1 MLNEK
6 NSLKINKDITNE
18 TITEF
23 EKARKLLWSSKNN
36 KYLKLFLKN
45 DRLKD
50 TLNFMIKI
58 QNKKEYKLLK
68 DHGMMIKLYQ
78 NSLYTSV
85 IDILRLKLILHNVT
99 YMREIYEETLESW
112 RKYLEDDNM
121 SLDNKYYYGRE
132 LKFLYEE
139 YKNYLKR
146 AEKSFKIKNLQLYN
160 LTTLKNTYVIKN
172 SVFFWY
178 NKNMEDL
185 NEYIRELSINKNYSE
200 NTIEAYKRDLNEYFS
215 YLKNNNKNYLSI
227 DYDSIRKY
235 LSYLNDKK
243 DTNTTIS
250 RKISSLRGFY
260 SYLRLNEKIK
270 NNPFKLINLPKK
282 EQKLPRFF
290 YYNELEELFAACD
303 TSTSLGQRNLAILEV
318 LYATGTRVSE
328 LINIKLED
336 INFSEK
342 QIKVLGKGNKERI
355 VFLGEYA
362 VDALEDYLNDGYLF
376 LNKYNLD
383 YVFLNHLGNKITRRG
398 IEDILTKLIKK
409 TSIDKKISPHMI
421 RHSFAT
427 HLLNEGCDLESV
439 QEMLGHEN
447 ISATAIYTHVTDD
460 RIKEIYFKAHPRAR
474 EEK

>member
-1 MLNEK
+1 
-6 NSLKINKDITNE
+6 
-18 TITEF
+18 
-23 EKARKLLWSSKNN
+23 
-36 KYLKLFLKN
+36 
-45 DRLKD
+45 
-50 TLNFMIKI
+50 
-58 QNKKEYKLLK
+58 
-68 DHGMMIKLYQ
+68 
-78 NSLYTSV
+78 
-85 IDILRLKLILHNVT
+85 
-99 YMREIYEETLESW
+99 
-112 RKYLEDDNM
+112 
-121 SLDNKYYYGRE
+121 
-132 LKFLYEE
+132 
-139 YKNYLKR
+139 
-146 AEKSFKIKNLQLYN
+146 
-160 LTTLKNTYVIKN
+160 
-172 SVFFWY
+172 
-178 NKNMEDL
+178 MEDL

-342 QIKVLGKGNKERI
+342 QIKVLGKGNKERM

-439 QEMLGHEN
+439 QEMLGHES

>member
-1 MLNEK
+1 
-6 NSLKINKDITNE
+6 
-18 TITEF
+18 
-23 EKARKLLWSSKNN
+23 
-36 KYLKLFLKN
+36 
-45 DRLKD
+45 
-50 TLNFMIKI
+50 
-58 QNKKEYKLLK
+58 
-68 DHGMMIKLYQ
+68 
-78 NSLYTSV
+78 
-85 IDILRLKLILHNVT
+85 
-99 YMREIYEETLESW
+99 
-112 RKYLEDDNM
+112 
-121 SLDNKYYYGRE
+121 
-132 LKFLYEE
+132 
-139 YKNYLKR
+139 
-146 AEKSFKIKNLQLYN
+146 
-160 LTTLKNTYVIKN
+160 
-172 SVFFWY
+172 
-178 NKNMEDL
+178 MEDL

-447 ISATAIYTHVTDD
+447 ISATAIYTHVTYD
-460 RIKEIYFKAHPRAR
+460 RIKEIYFKALTRAR
-474 EEK
+474 E

>member
-1 MLNEK
+1 MEYLE
-6 NSLKINKDITNE
+6 E
-18 TITEF
+18 
-23 EKARKLLWSSKNN
+23 
-36 KYLKLFLKN
+36 YLK
-45 DRLKD
+45 
-50 TLNFMIKI
+50 
-58 QNKKEYKLLK
+58 
-68 DHGMMIKLYQ
+68 
-78 NSLYTSV
+78 
-85 IDILRLKLILHNVT
+85 
-99 YMREIYEETLESW
+99 
-112 RKYLEDDNM
+112 
-121 SLDNKYYYGRE
+121 E
-132 LKFLYEE
+132 L
-139 YKNYLKR
+139 
-146 AEKSFKIKNLQLYN
+146 A
-160 LTTLKNTYVIKN
+160 V
-172 SVFFWY
+172 
-178 NKNMEDL
+178 
-185 NEYIRELSINKNYSE
+185 NKNYSE
-200 NTIEAYKRDLNEYFS
+200 NTIEAYKRDLNEYFL
-215 YLKNNNKNYLSI
+215 YLKENNKDYLNM
-227 DYDSIRKY
+227 DYESIRKY
-235 LSYLNDKK
+235 LSYLTDKK
-243 DTNTTIS
+243 DTNSTIS

-260 SYLRLNEKIK
+260 SYLRLNEFIK

-290 YYNELEELFAACD
+290 YYNELEELFNACD

-336 INFSEK
+336 INFKQK

-362 VDALEDYLNDGYLF
+362 VDALQDYLNDGYLF
-376 LNKYNLD
+376 LNRYNLD

-439 QEMLGHEN
+439 QEMLGHES

>member
-1 MLNEK
+1 M
-6 NSLKINKDITNE
+6 
-18 TITEF
+18 
-23 EKARKLLWSSKNN
+23 
-36 KYLKLFLKN
+36 
-45 DRLKD
+45 
-50 TLNFMIKI
+50 
-58 QNKKEYKLLK
+58 
-68 DHGMMIKLYQ
+68 
-78 NSLYTSV
+78 
-85 IDILRLKLILHNVT
+85 
-99 YMREIYEETLESW
+99 
-112 RKYLEDDNM
+112 KYLE
-121 SLDNKYYYGRE
+121 E
-132 LKFLYEE
+132 
-139 YKNYLKR
+139 YLK
-146 AEKSFKIKNLQLYN
+146 
-160 LTTLKNTYVIKN
+160 
-172 SVFFWY
+172 
-178 NKNMEDL
+178 
-185 NEYIRELSINKNYSE
+185 ELAVNKNYSE
-200 NTIEAYKRDLNEYFS
+200 NTIEAYKRDLNEYFL
-215 YLKNNNKNYLSI
+215 YLKENNKDYLNM
-227 DYDSIRKY
+227 DYESIRKY
-235 LSYLNDKK
+235 LSYLTDKK
-243 DTNTTIS
+243 DTNSTIS

-260 SYLRLNEKIK
+260 SYLRLNEFIK

-290 YYNELEELFAACD
+290 YYNELEELFNACD

-336 INFSEK
+336 INFKEK

-362 VDALEDYLNDGYLF
+362 VDALQDYLNDGYLF
-376 LNKYNLD
+376 LNRYNLD

-421 RHSFAT
+421 RHSLAT

-439 QEMLGHEN
+439 QEMLGHES

>member
-1 MLNEK
+1 
-6 NSLKINKDITNE
+6 
-18 TITEF
+18 
-23 EKARKLLWSSKNN
+23 
-36 KYLKLFLKN
+36 
-45 DRLKD
+45 
-50 TLNFMIKI
+50 
-58 QNKKEYKLLK
+58 
-68 DHGMMIKLYQ
+68 
-78 NSLYTSV
+78 
-85 IDILRLKLILHNVT
+85 
-99 YMREIYEETLESW
+99 
-112 RKYLEDDNM
+112 
-121 SLDNKYYYGRE
+121 
-132 LKFLYEE
+132 
-139 YKNYLKR
+139 
-146 AEKSFKIKNLQLYN
+146 
-160 LTTLKNTYVIKN
+160 
-172 SVFFWY
+172 
-178 NKNMEDL
+178 MEDL

-243 DTNTTIS
+243 DTNSTIS

>member
-1 MLNEK
+1 MEYLE
-6 NSLKINKDITNE
+6 E
-18 TITEF
+18 
-23 EKARKLLWSSKNN
+23 
-36 KYLKLFLKN
+36 YLK
-45 DRLKD
+45 
-50 TLNFMIKI
+50 
-58 QNKKEYKLLK
+58 
-68 DHGMMIKLYQ
+68 
-78 NSLYTSV
+78 
-85 IDILRLKLILHNVT
+85 
-99 YMREIYEETLESW
+99 
-112 RKYLEDDNM
+112 
-121 SLDNKYYYGRE
+121 E
-132 LKFLYEE
+132 L
-139 YKNYLKR
+139 
-146 AEKSFKIKNLQLYN
+146 A
-160 LTTLKNTYVIKN
+160 V
-172 SVFFWY
+172 
-178 NKNMEDL
+178 
-185 NEYIRELSINKNYSE
+185 NKNYSE
-200 NTIEAYKRDLNEYFS
+200 NTIEAYKRDLNEYFL
-215 YLKNNNKNYLSI
+215 YLKENNKDYLNM
-227 DYDSIRKY
+227 DYESIRKY
-235 LSYLNDKK
+235 LSYLTDKK
-243 DTNTTIS
+243 DTNSTIS

-260 SYLRLNEKIK
+260 SYLRLNEFIK

-290 YYNELEELFAACD
+290 YYNELEELFNACD

-336 INFSEK
+336 INFKEK

-362 VDALEDYLNDGYLF
+362 VDALQDYLNDGYLF
-376 LNKYNLD
+376 LNRYNLD

-409 TSIDKKISPHMI
+409 TPIDKKISPHMI

-439 QEMLGHEN
+439 QEMLGHES

>member
-1 MLNEK
+1 
-6 NSLKINKDITNE
+6 
-18 TITEF
+18 
-23 EKARKLLWSSKNN
+23 
-36 KYLKLFLKN
+36 
-45 DRLKD
+45 
-50 TLNFMIKI
+50 
-58 QNKKEYKLLK
+58 
-68 DHGMMIKLYQ
+68 
-78 NSLYTSV
+78 
-85 IDILRLKLILHNVT
+85 
-99 YMREIYEETLESW
+99 
-112 RKYLEDDNM
+112 
-121 SLDNKYYYGRE
+121 
-132 LKFLYEE
+132 
-139 YKNYLKR
+139 
-146 AEKSFKIKNLQLYN
+146 
-160 LTTLKNTYVIKN
+160 
-172 SVFFWY
+172 
-178 NKNMEDL
+178 MEDL

-200 NTIEAYKRDLNEYFS
+200 NTIEAYKRDLND
-215 YLKNNNKNYLSI
+215 NNKNYLSI

-243 DTNTTIS
+243 DTNSTIS

-290 YYNELEELFAACD
+290 YYNELEELFSACD

-439 QEMLGHEN
+439 QEMLGHES

>member
-1 MLNEK
+1 M
-6 NSLKINKDITNE
+6 
-18 TITEF
+18 
-23 EKARKLLWSSKNN
+23 
-36 KYLKLFLKN
+36 
-45 DRLKD
+45 
-50 TLNFMIKI
+50 
-58 QNKKEYKLLK
+58 
-68 DHGMMIKLYQ
+68 
-78 NSLYTSV
+78 
-85 IDILRLKLILHNVT
+85 
-99 YMREIYEETLESW
+99 
-112 RKYLEDDNM
+112 KYLE
-121 SLDNKYYYGRE
+121 E
-132 LKFLYEE
+132 
-139 YKNYLKR
+139 YLK
-146 AEKSFKIKNLQLYN
+146 
-160 LTTLKNTYVIKN
+160 
-172 SVFFWY
+172 
-178 NKNMEDL
+178 
-185 NEYIRELSINKNYSE
+185 ELAVNKNYSK
-200 NTIEAYKRDLNEYFS
+200 NTIEAYKRDLNEYFL
-215 YLKNNNKNYLSI
+215 YLKENNKDYLNM
-227 DYDSIRKY
+227 DYESIRKY
-235 LSYLNDKK
+235 LSYLTDKK
-243 DTNTTIS
+243 DTNSTIS

-260 SYLRLNEKIK
+260 SYLRLNEFIK
-270 NNPFKLINLPKK
+270 NNPFKLINLPRK

-290 YYNELEELFAACD
+290 YYNELEELFNACD

-336 INFSEK
+336 INFKEK

-362 VDALEDYLNDGYLF
+362 VDALQDYLNDGYLF
-376 LNKYNLD
+376 LNRYNLD

-439 QEMLGHEN
+439 QEMLGHES

>member
-1 MLNEK
+1 M
-6 NSLKINKDITNE
+6 
-18 TITEF
+18 
-23 EKARKLLWSSKNN
+23 
-36 KYLKLFLKN
+36 
-45 DRLKD
+45 
-50 TLNFMIKI
+50 
-58 QNKKEYKLLK
+58 
-68 DHGMMIKLYQ
+68 
-78 NSLYTSV
+78 
-85 IDILRLKLILHNVT
+85 
-99 YMREIYEETLESW
+99 
-112 RKYLEDDNM
+112 KYLE
-121 SLDNKYYYGRE
+121 E
-132 LKFLYEE
+132 
-139 YKNYLKR
+139 YLK
-146 AEKSFKIKNLQLYN
+146 
-160 LTTLKNTYVIKN
+160 
-172 SVFFWY
+172 
-178 NKNMEDL
+178 
-185 NEYIRELSINKNYSE
+185 ELAVNKNYSE
-200 NTIEAYKRDLNEYFS
+200 NTIEAYKRDLNEYFL
-215 YLKNNNKNYLSI
+215 YLKENNKDYLNM
-227 DYDSIRKY
+227 DYESIRKY
-235 LSYLNDKK
+235 LSYLTDKK
-243 DTNTTIS
+243 DTNSTIS

-260 SYLRLNEKIK
+260 SYLRLNEFIK

-290 YYNELEELFAACD
+290 YYNELEELFNACD

-336 INFSEK
+336 INFKEK

-362 VDALEDYLNDGYLF
+362 VDALQDYLNDGYLF
-376 LNKYNLD
+376 LNKYNSD

-439 QEMLGHEN
+439 QEMLGHES

>member
-1 MLNEK
+1 
-6 NSLKINKDITNE
+6 
-18 TITEF
+18 
-23 EKARKLLWSSKNN
+23 
-36 KYLKLFLKN
+36 
-45 DRLKD
+45 
-50 TLNFMIKI
+50 
-58 QNKKEYKLLK
+58 
-68 DHGMMIKLYQ
+68 
-78 NSLYTSV
+78 
-85 IDILRLKLILHNVT
+85 
-99 YMREIYEETLESW
+99 
-112 RKYLEDDNM
+112 
-121 SLDNKYYYGRE
+121 
-132 LKFLYEE
+132 
-139 YKNYLKR
+139 
-146 AEKSFKIKNLQLYN
+146 
-160 LTTLKNTYVIKN
+160 
-172 SVFFWY
+172 
-178 NKNMEDL
+178 MEDL

-243 DTNTTIS
+243 DTNSTIS

-439 QEMLGHEN
+439 QEMLGHES

>member
-1 MLNEK
+1 M
-6 NSLKINKDITNE
+6 KD
-18 TITEF
+18 
-23 EKARKLLWSSKNN
+23 K
-36 KYLKLFLKN
+36 
-45 DRLKD
+45 
-50 TLNFMIKI
+50 
-58 QNKKEYKLLK
+58 
-68 DHGMMIKLYQ
+68 
-78 NSLYTSV
+78 
-85 IDILRLKLILHNVT
+85 
-99 YMREIYEETLESW
+99 
-112 RKYLEDDNM
+112 
-121 SLDNKYYYGRE
+121 
-132 LKFLYEE
+132 EE
-139 YKNYLKR
+139 Y
-146 AEKSFKIKNLQLYN
+146 IK
-160 LTTLKNTYVIKN
+160 
-172 SVFFWY
+172 
-178 NKNMEDL
+178 
-185 NEYIRELSINKNYSE
+185 ELSINKNYSE
-200 NTIEAYKRDLNEYFS
+200 NTIEAYKRDLDEYFL
-215 YLKNNNKNYLSI
+215 YLKNNNKNYLDI
-227 DYDSIRKY
+227 DYESIRKY
-235 LSYLNDKK
+235 LSFLNDKK
-243 DTNTTIS
+243 DTNSTIS

-439 QEMLGHEN
+439 QEMLGHES

>member
-1 MLNEK
+1 MEYLE
-6 NSLKINKDITNE
+6 E
-18 TITEF
+18 
-23 EKARKLLWSSKNN
+23 
-36 KYLKLFLKN
+36 YLK
-45 DRLKD
+45 
-50 TLNFMIKI
+50 
-58 QNKKEYKLLK
+58 
-68 DHGMMIKLYQ
+68 
-78 NSLYTSV
+78 
-85 IDILRLKLILHNVT
+85 
-99 YMREIYEETLESW
+99 
-112 RKYLEDDNM
+112 
-121 SLDNKYYYGRE
+121 E
-132 LKFLYEE
+132 L
-139 YKNYLKR
+139 
-146 AEKSFKIKNLQLYN
+146 A
-160 LTTLKNTYVIKN
+160 V
-172 SVFFWY
+172 
-178 NKNMEDL
+178 
-185 NEYIRELSINKNYSE
+185 NKNYSE
-200 NTIEAYKRDLNEYFS
+200 NTIEAYKRDLNEYFL
-215 YLKNNNKNYLSI
+215 YLKENNKDYLNM
-227 DYDSIRKY
+227 DYESIRKY
-235 LSYLNDKK
+235 LSYLTDKK
-243 DTNTTIS
+243 DTNSTIS

-260 SYLRLNEKIK
+260 SYLRLNEFIK

-290 YYNELEELFAACD
+290 YYNELEELFNACD

-336 INFSEK
+336 INFKE
-342 QIKVLGKGNKERI
+342 KERI

-362 VDALEDYLNDGYLF
+362 VDALQDYLNDGYLF
-376 LNKYNLD
+376 LNRYNLD

-439 QEMLGHEN
+439 QEMLGHES

>member
-1 MLNEK
+1 
-6 NSLKINKDITNE
+6 
-18 TITEF
+18 
-23 EKARKLLWSSKNN
+23 
-36 KYLKLFLKN
+36 
-45 DRLKD
+45 
-50 TLNFMIKI
+50 
-58 QNKKEYKLLK
+58 
-68 DHGMMIKLYQ
+68 
-78 NSLYTSV
+78 
-85 IDILRLKLILHNVT
+85 
-99 YMREIYEETLESW
+99 
-112 RKYLEDDNM
+112 
-121 SLDNKYYYGRE
+121 
-132 LKFLYEE
+132 
-139 YKNYLKR
+139 
-146 AEKSFKIKNLQLYN
+146 
-160 LTTLKNTYVIKN
+160 
-172 SVFFWY
+172 
-178 NKNMEDL
+178 MEDL

-200 NTIEAYKRDLNEYFS
+200 NTIEAYTRDLNEYFS
-215 YLKNNNKNYLSI
+215 YLKNNNKNYLDI

-439 QEMLGHEN
+439 QEMLGHES

>member
-1 MLNEK
+1 M
-6 NSLKINKDITNE
+6 KD
-18 TITEF
+18 
-23 EKARKLLWSSKNN
+23 K
-36 KYLKLFLKN
+36 
-45 DRLKD
+45 
-50 TLNFMIKI
+50 
-58 QNKKEYKLLK
+58 
-68 DHGMMIKLYQ
+68 
-78 NSLYTSV
+78 
-85 IDILRLKLILHNVT
+85 
-99 YMREIYEETLESW
+99 
-112 RKYLEDDNM
+112 
-121 SLDNKYYYGRE
+121 
-132 LKFLYEE
+132 EE
-139 YKNYLKR
+139 Y
-146 AEKSFKIKNLQLYN
+146 IK
-160 LTTLKNTYVIKN
+160 
-172 SVFFWY
+172 
-178 NKNMEDL
+178 
-185 NEYIRELSINKNYSE
+185 ELSVNKNYSE
-200 NTIEAYKRDLNEYFS
+200 NTIEAYKRDLDEYFL
-215 YLKNNNKNYLSI
+215 YLKNNNKNYLDI
-227 DYDSIRKY
+227 DYESIRKY
-235 LSYLNDKK
+235 LSFLNDKK
-243 DTNTTIS
+243 DTNSTIS

-290 YYNELEELFAACD
+290 YYNELEELFVACD
-303 TSTSLGQRNLAILEV
+303 ISTSLGQRNLAILEV

-336 INFSEK
+336 INFNEK

-439 QEMLGHEN
+439 QEMLGHES

>member
-1 MLNEK
+1 
-6 NSLKINKDITNE
+6 
-18 TITEF
+18 
-23 EKARKLLWSSKNN
+23 
-36 KYLKLFLKN
+36 
-45 DRLKD
+45 
-50 TLNFMIKI
+50 
-58 QNKKEYKLLK
+58 
-68 DHGMMIKLYQ
+68 
-78 NSLYTSV
+78 
-85 IDILRLKLILHNVT
+85 
-99 YMREIYEETLESW
+99 
-112 RKYLEDDNM
+112 
-121 SLDNKYYYGRE
+121 
-132 LKFLYEE
+132 
-139 YKNYLKR
+139 
-146 AEKSFKIKNLQLYN
+146 
-160 LTTLKNTYVIKN
+160 
-172 SVFFWY
+172 
-178 NKNMEDL
+178 MEDL

>member
-1 MLNEK
+1 
-6 NSLKINKDITNE
+6 
-18 TITEF
+18 
-23 EKARKLLWSSKNN
+23 
-36 KYLKLFLKN
+36 
-45 DRLKD
+45 
-50 TLNFMIKI
+50 
-58 QNKKEYKLLK
+58 
-68 DHGMMIKLYQ
+68 
-78 NSLYTSV
+78 
-85 IDILRLKLILHNVT
+85 
-99 YMREIYEETLESW
+99 
-112 RKYLEDDNM
+112 
-121 SLDNKYYYGRE
+121 
-132 LKFLYEE
+132 
-139 YKNYLKR
+139 
-146 AEKSFKIKNLQLYN
+146 
-160 LTTLKNTYVIKN
+160 
-172 SVFFWY
+172 
-178 NKNMEDL
+178 MEDL

-398 IEDILTKLIKK
+398 IEDILNKLIKK

>member
-1 MLNEK
+1 
-6 NSLKINKDITNE
+6 
-18 TITEF
+18 
-23 EKARKLLWSSKNN
+23 
-36 KYLKLFLKN
+36 
-45 DRLKD
+45 
-50 TLNFMIKI
+50 
-58 QNKKEYKLLK
+58 
-68 DHGMMIKLYQ
+68 
-78 NSLYTSV
+78 
-85 IDILRLKLILHNVT
+85 
-99 YMREIYEETLESW
+99 
-112 RKYLEDDNM
+112 
-121 SLDNKYYYGRE
+121 
-132 LKFLYEE
+132 
-139 YKNYLKR
+139 
-146 AEKSFKIKNLQLYN
+146 
-160 LTTLKNTYVIKN
+160 
-172 SVFFWY
+172 
-178 NKNMEDL
+178 MEDL

-235 LSYLNDKK
+235 LAYLNDKK
-243 DTNTTIS
+243 DTNSTIS

-383 YVFLNHLGNKITRRG
+383 YVFLNYLGNKITRRG

-439 QEMLGHEN
+439 QEMLGHES

>member
-1 MLNEK
+1 
-6 NSLKINKDITNE
+6 
-18 TITEF
+18 
-23 EKARKLLWSSKNN
+23 
-36 KYLKLFLKN
+36 
-45 DRLKD
+45 
-50 TLNFMIKI
+50 
-58 QNKKEYKLLK
+58 
-68 DHGMMIKLYQ
+68 
-78 NSLYTSV
+78 
-85 IDILRLKLILHNVT
+85 
-99 YMREIYEETLESW
+99 
-112 RKYLEDDNM
+112 
-121 SLDNKYYYGRE
+121 
-132 LKFLYEE
+132 
-139 YKNYLKR
+139 
-146 AEKSFKIKNLQLYN
+146 
-160 LTTLKNTYVIKN
+160 
-172 SVFFWY
+172 
-178 NKNMEDL
+178 MEDL
-185 NEYIRELSINKNYSE
+185 NEYIRKLSINKNYSE

-439 QEMLGHEN
+439 QEMLGHES

>member
-1 MLNEK
+1 M
-6 NSLKINKDITNE
+6 D
-18 TITEF
+18 
-23 EKARKLLWSSKNN
+23 
-36 KYLKLFLKN
+36 
-45 DRLKD
+45 
-50 TLNFMIKI
+50 
-58 QNKKEYKLLK
+58 
-68 DHGMMIKLYQ
+68 
-78 NSLYTSV
+78 
-85 IDILRLKLILHNVT
+85 
-99 YMREIYEETLESW
+99 YE
-112 RKYLEDDNM
+112 
-121 SLDNKYYYGRE
+121 
-132 LKFLYEE
+132 
-139 YKNYLKR
+139 
-146 AEKSFKIKNLQLYN
+146 
-160 LTTLKNTYVIKN
+160 
-172 SVFFWY
+172 
-178 NKNMEDL
+178 
-185 NEYIRELSINKNYSE
+185 
-200 NTIEAYKRDLNEYFS
+200 
-215 YLKNNNKNYLSI
+215 
-227 DYDSIRKY
+227 SIRKY
-235 LSYLNDKK
+235 LSYLTDKK
-243 DTNTTIS
+243 DTNSTIS

-260 SYLRLNEKIK
+260 SYLRLNEFIK

-290 YYNELEELFAACD
+290 YYNELEELFNACD

-336 INFSEK
+336 INFKEK

-362 VDALEDYLNDGYLF
+362 VDALQDYLNDGYLF
-376 LNKYNLD
+376 LNRYNLD

-439 QEMLGHEN
+439 QEMLGHES

>member
-1 MLNEK
+1 
-6 NSLKINKDITNE
+6 
-18 TITEF
+18 
-23 EKARKLLWSSKNN
+23 
-36 KYLKLFLKN
+36 
-45 DRLKD
+45 
-50 TLNFMIKI
+50 
-58 QNKKEYKLLK
+58 
-68 DHGMMIKLYQ
+68 
-78 NSLYTSV
+78 
-85 IDILRLKLILHNVT
+85 
-99 YMREIYEETLESW
+99 
-112 RKYLEDDNM
+112 
-121 SLDNKYYYGRE
+121 
-132 LKFLYEE
+132 
-139 YKNYLKR
+139 
-146 AEKSFKIKNLQLYN
+146 
-160 LTTLKNTYVIKN
+160 
-172 SVFFWY
+172 
-178 NKNMEDL
+178 MEDL

-215 YLKNNNKNYLSI
+215 YLKNNNKNYLDI

-342 QIKVLGKGNKERI
+342 QIKVLGKGNKERM

-439 QEMLGHEN
+439 QEMLGHES

>member
-1 MLNEK
+1 MEYLE
-6 NSLKINKDITNE
+6 E
-18 TITEF
+18 
-23 EKARKLLWSSKNN
+23 
-36 KYLKLFLKN
+36 YLK
-45 DRLKD
+45 
-50 TLNFMIKI
+50 
-58 QNKKEYKLLK
+58 
-68 DHGMMIKLYQ
+68 
-78 NSLYTSV
+78 
-85 IDILRLKLILHNVT
+85 
-99 YMREIYEETLESW
+99 
-112 RKYLEDDNM
+112 
-121 SLDNKYYYGRE
+121 E
-132 LKFLYEE
+132 L
-139 YKNYLKR
+139 
-146 AEKSFKIKNLQLYN
+146 A
-160 LTTLKNTYVIKN
+160 V
-172 SVFFWY
+172 
-178 NKNMEDL
+178 
-185 NEYIRELSINKNYSE
+185 NKNYSE
-200 NTIEAYKRDLNEYFS
+200 NTIEAYKRDLNEYFL
-215 YLKNNNKNYLSI
+215 YLKENNKDYLNM
-227 DYDSIRKY
+227 DYESIRKY
-235 LSYLNDKK
+235 LSYLTDKK
-243 DTNTTIS
+243 DTNSTIS

-260 SYLRLNEKIK
+260 SYLRLNEFIK

-290 YYNELEELFAACD
+290 YYNELEELFNACD

-336 INFSEK
+336 INFKEK
-342 QIKVLGKGNKERI
+342 QIKVFGKGNKERI

-362 VDALEDYLNDGYLF
+362 VDALQDYLNDGYLF
-376 LNKYNLD
+376 LNRYNLD

-439 QEMLGHEN
+439 QEMLGHES

>member
-1 MLNEK
+1 
-6 NSLKINKDITNE
+6 
-18 TITEF
+18 
-23 EKARKLLWSSKNN
+23 
-36 KYLKLFLKN
+36 
-45 DRLKD
+45 
-50 TLNFMIKI
+50 
-58 QNKKEYKLLK
+58 
-68 DHGMMIKLYQ
+68 
-78 NSLYTSV
+78 
-85 IDILRLKLILHNVT
+85 
-99 YMREIYEETLESW
+99 
-112 RKYLEDDNM
+112 
-121 SLDNKYYYGRE
+121 
-132 LKFLYEE
+132 
-139 YKNYLKR
+139 
-146 AEKSFKIKNLQLYN
+146 
-160 LTTLKNTYVIKN
+160 
-172 SVFFWY
+172 
-178 NKNMEDL
+178 MEDL

-243 DTNTTIS
+243 DTNSTIS

-303 TSTSLGQRNLAILEV
+303 TSISLGQRNLAILEV

-342 QIKVLGKGNKERI
+342 QIKVLGKGNKERM

-439 QEMLGHEN
+439 QEMLGHES

>member
-1 MLNEK
+1 
-6 NSLKINKDITNE
+6 
-18 TITEF
+18 
-23 EKARKLLWSSKNN
+23 
-36 KYLKLFLKN
+36 
-45 DRLKD
+45 
-50 TLNFMIKI
+50 
-58 QNKKEYKLLK
+58 
-68 DHGMMIKLYQ
+68 
-78 NSLYTSV
+78 
-85 IDILRLKLILHNVT
+85 
-99 YMREIYEETLESW
+99 
-112 RKYLEDDNM
+112 
-121 SLDNKYYYGRE
+121 
-132 LKFLYEE
+132 
-139 YKNYLKR
+139 
-146 AEKSFKIKNLQLYN
+146 
-160 LTTLKNTYVIKN
+160 
-172 SVFFWY
+172 
-178 NKNMEDL
+178 MEDL
-185 NEYIRELSINKNYSE
+185 NEYIRELSINNNYSE

-243 DTNTTIS
+243 DTNSTIS

>member
-1 MLNEK
+1 M
-6 NSLKINKDITNE
+6 
-18 TITEF
+18 
-23 EKARKLLWSSKNN
+23 
-36 KYLKLFLKN
+36 
-45 DRLKD
+45 
-50 TLNFMIKI
+50 
-58 QNKKEYKLLK
+58 
-68 DHGMMIKLYQ
+68 
-78 NSLYTSV
+78 
-85 IDILRLKLILHNVT
+85 
-99 YMREIYEETLESW
+99 
-112 RKYLEDDNM
+112 KYLE
-121 SLDNKYYYGRE
+121 E
-132 LKFLYEE
+132 
-139 YKNYLKR
+139 YLK
-146 AEKSFKIKNLQLYN
+146 
-160 LTTLKNTYVIKN
+160 
-172 SVFFWY
+172 
-178 NKNMEDL
+178 
-185 NEYIRELSINKNYSE
+185 ELAVNKNYSE
-200 NTIEAYKRDLNEYFS
+200 NTIEAYKRDLNEYFL
-215 YLKNNNKNYLSI
+215 YLKENNKDYLNM
-227 DYDSIRKY
+227 DYESIRKY
-235 LSYLNDKK
+235 LSYLTDKK
-243 DTNTTIS
+243 DTNSTIS

-260 SYLRLNEKIK
+260 SYLRINEFIK

-290 YYNELEELFAACD
+290 YYNELEELFNACD
-303 TSTSLGQRNLAILEV
+303 TSNSLGQRNLAILEV

-336 INFSEK
+336 INFKEK

-362 VDALEDYLNDGYLF
+362 VDALQDYLNDGYLF
-376 LNKYNLD
+376 LNRYNLD

-439 QEMLGHEN
+439 QEMLGHES

>member
-1 MLNEK
+1 
-6 NSLKINKDITNE
+6 
-18 TITEF
+18 
-23 EKARKLLWSSKNN
+23 
-36 KYLKLFLKN
+36 
-45 DRLKD
+45 
-50 TLNFMIKI
+50 
-58 QNKKEYKLLK
+58 
-68 DHGMMIKLYQ
+68 
-78 NSLYTSV
+78 
-85 IDILRLKLILHNVT
+85 
-99 YMREIYEETLESW
+99 
-112 RKYLEDDNM
+112 
-121 SLDNKYYYGRE
+121 
-132 LKFLYEE
+132 
-139 YKNYLKR
+139 
-146 AEKSFKIKNLQLYN
+146 
-160 LTTLKNTYVIKN
+160 
-172 SVFFWY
+172 
-178 NKNMEDL
+178 MEDL

-342 QIKVLGKGNKERI
+342 QIKVLGKGNKERM

-362 VDALEDYLNDGYLF
+362 VDALEEYLNDGYLF

-439 QEMLGHEN
+439 QEMLGHES